1 MVNMKKIFQYIIDNI
16 KIFISITGAV
26 SVIGGTAWGIAEW
39 KTHQENQVKEV
50 KTEIQ
55 QVKNSLTTMSR
66 NDSIIIYEIRGT
78 KETVEAVKQV
88 VDKQSTIIN
97 ALDESYRKH
106 LEQDKKY
113 DILIQYMN
121 RIDEQL
127 KKNLKGTAYLENNLL
142 IQQELK

>member
-1 MVNMKKIFQYIIDNI
+1 MKKIFQYIIDNI

-55 QVKNSLTTMSR
+55 QVKNSLTTMTR
-66 NDSIIIYEIRGT
+66 NDSIIIHEIRGT

-127 KKNLKGTAYLENNLL
+127 KKNLKGTAYLEDKLL

>member
-16 KIFISITGAV
+16 KIFLSITGAV

-39 KTHQENQVKEV
+39 KAHQENQVKEV

-55 QVKNSLTTMSR
+55 QVKNTLTTMSR

-78 KETVEAVKQV
+78 KETVENIKQV

-106 LEQDKKY
+106 LEQDKRY

>member
-1 MVNMKKIFQYIIDNI
+1 MVDMKKIFQYIIDNI
-16 KIFISITGAV
+16 KIFLSITGAV

-55 QVKNSLTTMSR
+55 QVKNSLTTMTR
-66 NDSIIIYEIRGT
+66 NDSIIIHEIRGT

>member
-1 MVNMKKIFQYIIDNI
+1 MKKIFQYIIDNI
-16 KIFISITGAV
+16 KIFLSITGAV

-55 QVKNSLTTMSR
+55 QVKNSLTTMTR
-66 NDSIIIYEIRGT
+66 NDSIIIHEIRGT

>member
-1 MVNMKKIFQYIIDNI
+1 MVDMKKLFQYIAENI
-16 KIFISITGAV
+16 KIFLSITGAV

-55 QVKNSLTTMSR
+55 QVKNSLTTMTR
-66 NDSIIIYEIRGT
+66 NDSIIIHEIRGT

-127 KKNLKGTAYLENNLL
+127 KKNLKGTALLENNLS
-142 IQQELK
+142 IRQELK